1 MRKTTYYI
9 FEQKK
14 TNTSELSEESPVVI
28 NSLIITVVG
37 MLVVFS
43 FLILLVAIMKG
54 FSALVLRFFPEAEVA
69 APAREI
75 EDPSDGAKIAAAIA
89 VAYDRRA

>member
-1 MRKTTYYI
+1 
-9 FEQKK
+9 
-14 TNTSELSEESPVVI
+14 VI
-28 NSLIITVVG
+28 VSSLIITVVG

-54 FSALVLRFFPEAEVA
+54 FSALVLRFFPETEEA

-75 EDPSDGAKIAAAIA
+75 ESSQAGAEIAAAIA
-89 VAYDRRA
+89 VAYDRRS